1 MPREANSEFL
11 GDPDEHSIAILS
23 SSIVNDNPGPSR
35 FTEGDMKIT
44 KRLSIEF
51 QHREITIAVSNAT
64 LHARDDEPG
73 AGNVPVI
80 CPACGSPWI
89 TVAVDA
95 GEDAAASASSI
106 HRALQQCG
114 LHLHVSA
121 AGQLRICRRSFEEIK
136 EKL

>member
-1 MPREANSEFL
+1 MPREADSEFL
-11 GDPDEHSIAILS
+11 GNPDEHSIAMLIFN
-23 SSIVNDNPGPSR
+23 IENDNPTPSR
-35 FTEGDMKIT
+35 FTKDDMRRT

-64 LHARDDEPG
+64 LHARDDEPA
-73 AGNVPVI
+73 AGNAPVA